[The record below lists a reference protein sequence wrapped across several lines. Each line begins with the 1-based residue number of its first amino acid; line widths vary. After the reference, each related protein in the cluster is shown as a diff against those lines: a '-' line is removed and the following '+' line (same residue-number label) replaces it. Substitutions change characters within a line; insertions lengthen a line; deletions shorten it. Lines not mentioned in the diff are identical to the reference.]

1 MTALAPAPALT
12 PAPAP
17 AREVPTPWRLLA
29 RHLRPQAAR
38 LGAGAALTVLGGL
51 AGLVQPMA
59 ARSVIESLTA
69 GRSVAAPAAALAGLV
84 LTGALLTGVGDYQ
97 LQCTAESVVR
107 RARARLAAR
116 ILRLPVAE
124 FEQLSHGD
132 LISRLTSDSSLLR
145 VATGQ
150 ALVGSATSVLM
161 VLGGLAAMLVLDPAL
176 CGTALGVMALVGAVA
191 ALTLPRIMRTAKQGQ
206 ALVGELGSV
215 LDRALGAFR
224 TVKANGMEEQLT
236 AEAVTAADRAWHSG
250 VRNAGLLA
258 VADAAAQ
265 LAVQLAF
272 LAVLGV
278 GGARV
283 ATGQLPLSGLIAF
296 LFYLIFIAPQIPQL
310 ISNAGVLQRGLAA
323 AQRMAEI
330 EALPVEPT
338 GPAPAP
344 SATAPAALALHD
356 VSFRYPGRAAGAL
369 HGIGLD
375 LPPGGLT
382 ALVGPSGAGKST
394 VFALL
399 ERFYEPTGGRI
410 TLDGR
415 DLRDWPLA
423 ELRGAIGYVEQDT
436 PVLAGTLRE
445 NLLAAAPH
453 ATGPELHRALA
464 VTRLDDAAGLPD
476 GLDTQ
481 LGQRGAALSGGQ
493 RQRVAIARALLRRPR
508 LLLLD
513 EATSHLD
520 AVNEHALREVVAEV
534 ARTTTVLVI
543 AHRLSTVTE
552 ADRILVLDGGR
563 IRATGT
569 HPSLLATDALYAELA
584 RTQLLPG
591 T

>member
-1 MTALAPAPALT
+1 MTTALTHASSPAASP
-12 PAPAP
+12 
-17 AREVPTPWRLLA
+17 VPSSWRLLA

-38 LGAGAALTVLGGL
+38 LAAGAALTVLGGL
-51 AGLVQPMA
+51 AGLLQPVA
-59 ARSVIESLTA
+59 AESLIASLTA
-69 GRSVAAPAAALAGLV
+69 GRSVAAPAAALATLV
-84 LTGALLTGVGDYQ
+84 LTGALLGGLGDYQ
-97 LQCTAESVVR
+97 LQCTAEGVAR
-107 RARARLAAR
+107 RARTRLTARV
-116 ILRLPVAE
+116 LRLPVAE
-124 FEQLSHGD
+124 FERLPHGD

-145 VATGQ
+145 VAAGQ
-150 ALVGSATSVLM
+150 ALVGSATSVLT
-161 VLGGLAAMLVLDPAL
+161 VLGGLVAMLLLDPAL
-176 CGTALGVMALVGAVA
+176 CGTAVGVMALVGAVA
-191 ALTLPRIMRTAKQGQ
+191 AVTLPRIMRTAQQGQ

-236 AEAVTAADRAWHSG
+236 AEATAVADRAWRSG
-250 VRNAGLLA
+250 VRGAGLLA

-283 ATGQLPLSGLIAF
+283 ATGQLPLPGLIAF
-296 LFYLIFIAPQIPQL
+296 LFYLVFVGPQVPQL
-310 ISNAGVLQRGLAA
+310 VNHTGVLQRGLAA
-323 AQRMAEI
+323 ARRMAEI

-338 GPAPAP
+338 GPVPVPTGA
-344 SATAPAALALHD
+344 APAALTLRD
-356 VSFRYPGRAAGAL
+356 VSFRYPGRTAGAL
-369 HGIGLD
+369 HGIRLD

-399 ERFYEPTGGRI
+399 ERFYEPTSGRI

-453 ATGPELHRALA
+453 ATEPELRRALA
-464 VTRLDDAAGLPD
+464 ATRLDHLPD

-520 AVNEHALREVVAEV
+520 AVNEQALREVVAEL

-552 ADRILVLDGGR
+552 ADRILVLDNGR
-563 IRATGT
+563 IRAAGT
-569 HPSLLATDALYAELA
+569 HRTLLASDPLYTDLA
-584 RTQLLPG
+584 RTQLLTTP
-591 T
+591 